1 LLIETDAPDQSPP
14 ENRVEFSLPNS
25 TDGKPVNHP
34 ANLGAVYRFAS
45 ELLDVPVEKLAIQV
59 EENFRRIFGGVM

>member
-1 LLIETDAPDQSPP
+1 
-14 ENRVEFSLPNS
+14 
-25 TDGKPVNHP
+25 
-34 ANLGAVYRFAS
+34 LGAVYRFAS